1 MAPTIRVDD
10 EVFKALQARAEAFVD
25 SPNEVLR
32 RLLGLDSGRGGR
44 LGERRGTRPRL
55 APGSATPKEEFRMPI
70 LKVLVGLGGK
80 GAPSDVL
87 KGVEAMLG
95 DRLTEL
101 DRKPLHSGAI
111 RWEKRANWERFSM
124 KGQGLVAGPPGTWE
138 LTELGWREAR
148 RSRADGA

>member
-1 MAPTIRVDD
+1 
-10 EVFKALQARAEAFVD
+10 
-25 SPNEVLR
+25 
-32 RLLGLDSGRGGR
+32 
-44 LGERRGTRPRL
+44 
-55 APGSATPKEEFRMPI
+55 MPI